1 MIKPDSLRDHLVE
14 HVPELA
20 RDADRLLIFVR
31 NGALIGTATEPP
43 SFEYRYQLSMV
54 VTDFAGSP
62 DLLMVP
68 VLDWVRVHQHEL
80 VANPARREE
89 IRFECE
95 VLTNKT
101 VDVEIT
107 LPLTERVG
115 VARREDGGFD
125 TAHYP
130 EPPVTEP
137 TAWEAWGKP
146 GG

>member
-1 MIKPDSLRDHLVE
+1 MIKPGSLRDHLVAK
-14 HVPELA
+14 VPELA
-20 RDADRLLIFVR
+20 RDAERLLIFVR
-31 NGALIGTATEPP
+31 NGALVCTATDPL
-43 SFEYRYQLSMV
+43 SFEYRYQLSVV
-54 VTDFAGSP
+54 VTDFTGAA

-68 VLDWVRVHQHEL
+68 VLDWVRVYQHEL
-80 VANPARREE
+80 MANTARREE

-95 VLTNKT
+95 VLANDK